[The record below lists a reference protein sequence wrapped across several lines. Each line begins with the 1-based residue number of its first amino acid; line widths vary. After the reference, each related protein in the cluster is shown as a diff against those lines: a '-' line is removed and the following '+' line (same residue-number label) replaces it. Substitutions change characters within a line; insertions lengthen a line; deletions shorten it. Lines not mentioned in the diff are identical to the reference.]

1 MSKEL
6 KEYKYFDTPDGEDV
20 FKKLWVILKP
30 ASLFALAVSTVDV
43 MLYSHPRGY
52 LPTLGRF
59 IYVSTPILSMAT
71 VFVATTNLSA
81 SIRHKDD
88 KLNWVAGA
96 CAAGSVVG
104 IFRKNTPAGFVA
116 CLAFS
121 ILAIVKK
128 DALQNGYE
136 LIPKHG
142 PKAHGGV
149 RMVRH
154 DWTLT
159 RERPRNWIT
168 GKENE

>member
-1 MSKEL
+1 MSTEL
-6 KEYKYFDTPDGEDV
+6 KEYKYFDTPDGQDI
-20 FKKLWVILKP
+20 FKKLWIVLKP
-30 ASLFALAVSTVDV
+30 ASMVALAVSTLDV
-43 MLYSHPRGY
+43 MLYSHPKGY

-59 IYVSTPILSMAT
+59 VYISTPILSMSTA
-71 VFVATTNLSA
+71 FVATTNLSA
-81 SIRHKDD
+81 SIRGKDD

-104 IFRKNTPAGFVA
+104 IWRKNTPVGFVA

-128 DALQNGYE
+128 DVMQNGWE
-136 LIPKHG
+136 LMPKDG
-142 PKAHGGV
+142 PRSHGGV

-159 RERPRNWIT
+159 KERPRNWIT